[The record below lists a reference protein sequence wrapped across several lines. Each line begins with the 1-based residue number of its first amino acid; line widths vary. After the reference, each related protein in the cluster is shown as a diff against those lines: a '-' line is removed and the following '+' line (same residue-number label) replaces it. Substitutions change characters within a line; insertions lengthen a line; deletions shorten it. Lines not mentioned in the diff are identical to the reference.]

1 MTATPLLFLHGAL
14 GSGEQFRSCFTEAV
28 PNHWHF
34 PDLQGHGKRSKDGFP
49 ASLEAMADD
58 LQQWI
63 SQQGW
68 TEVNV
73 FGYSMGGYVALLLAS
88 REQQPIRNITTL
100 GTKMEWS
107 PETAARETSRLN
119 PEIMEQKIPA
129 FAERLAAL
137 HGHEWKELVRQTAGW
152 LEQLGA
158 TSPLNAASFARVQI
172 PVRVCL
178 GSKDTM
184 VGEAESRAAVEAM
197 PNAQFVLLEDEPHVL
212 EQVSEMALR
221 KLSHTA

>member
-1 MTATPLLFLHGAL
+1 MTPTPLLFLHGAL
-14 GSGEQFRSCFTEAV
+14 GSGEQFRSCFKEAI
-28 PNHWHF
+28 PDHWHF

-49 ASLEAMADD
+49 ASLESMADD
-58 LQQWI
+58 LEMWI

-88 REQQPIRNITTL
+88 RERNPIRNITTL

-107 PETAARETSRLN
+107 PEIAARETSRLN

-129 FAERLAAL
+129 FAERLAVL
-137 HGHEWKELVRQTAGW
+137 HGSAWKDVVRQTAGW
-152 LEQLGA
+152 LEHLGA
-158 TSPLNAASFARVQI
+158 TSPLNPASFARVQI

-178 GSKDTM
+178 GSKDNM
-184 VGEAESRAAVEAM
+184 VGEAESRSAAASM
-197 PNAQFVLLEDEPHVL
+197 PSAQFTLLEDEPHVL
-212 EQVSEMALR
+212 EQVQETSLR
-221 KLSHTA
+221 KLVSDY